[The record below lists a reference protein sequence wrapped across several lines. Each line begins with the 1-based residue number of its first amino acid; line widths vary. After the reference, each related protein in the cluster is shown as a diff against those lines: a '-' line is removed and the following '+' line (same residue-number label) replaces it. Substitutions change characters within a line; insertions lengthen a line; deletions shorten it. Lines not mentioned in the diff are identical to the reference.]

1 MFPAP
6 IDRETRAAPE
16 FHKWCFILWGELTLT
31 DGAPVT
37 YYPDLSAY
45 DYSPDQGD
53 LINVGW
59 LGVGH
64 EFPTGDVSTDIRNSL
79 IELAYESRNVM
90 RGFHYCEFCDE
101 ESPITVEGSTS
112 DGHYFRTFLG
122 TGEIRIHTASGRAYA
137 APTLLVHYID
147 AHQYLPPAEFI
158 AAVAVPKDQR
168 PAEPIVVSAE
178 FRSAAARI
186 LAGDDTKAA
195 ANELEGIVIK
205 DYLDED
211 RADDLLFA
219 LAMYAPGE
227 GPEYFEA
234 PELRKVIEQTLKV
247 FADAE
252 EIENQT

>member
-1 MFPAP
+1 
-6 IDRETRAAPE
+6 
-16 FHKWCFILWGELTLT
+16 
-31 DGAPVT
+31 VT

-45 DYSPDQGD
+45 EYSPDQGD

-64 EFPTGDVSTDIRNSL
+64 EFLTGDVSADIRDAL
-79 IELAYESRNVM
+79 VELADNPTNIM
-90 RGFHYCEFCDE
+90 RGFHYCEFCDA
-101 ESPITVEGSTS
+101 ESPIRIEGSTS
-112 DGHYFRTFLG
+112 DGHDFRAVLG
-122 TGEIRIHTASGRAYA
+122 TGEIRIRPAGGRTFA

-178 FRSAAARI
+178 FRTAAARI

-195 ANELEGIVIK
+195 ANELEGMVIK